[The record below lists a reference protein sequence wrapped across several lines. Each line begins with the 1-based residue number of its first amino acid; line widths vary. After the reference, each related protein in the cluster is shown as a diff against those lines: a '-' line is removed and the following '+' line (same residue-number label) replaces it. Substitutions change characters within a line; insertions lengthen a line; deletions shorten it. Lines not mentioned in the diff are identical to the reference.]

1 MKALRF
7 TLIELLVVIAI
18 IAILAAMLLPALS
31 KAREKARQ
39 ISCTS
44 NLKQRGI
51 DLMMYGDEN
60 QGNMPLERC
69 RYTGGWSWAHEVL
82 PGDNSS
88 TGDAAKLMDKSWQCP
103 SGDSG
108 GGLSVY
114 RTYGSKKYSFGTTY
128 ENNYGTPRNSASHMD
143 GTVTATAINMHRCTK
158 PSEYML
164 LSDSANAASGRVHY
178 FLNPTSSSEPAGIH
192 FVHSG
197 SANLLWVDGH
207 VDSWKWR
214 PLRTLFVDNG
224 ASSLANLDGMYL
236 ALDGKITCAA
246 ALQ

>member
-1 MKALRF
+1 MKLFRF

-60 QGNMPLERC
+60 EGNMPLERC
-69 RYTGGWSWAHEVL
+69 RYTGGWSWAYEVL
-82 PGDNSS
+82 PGNNPT
-88 TGDAAKLMDKSWQCP
+88 TGDAVKYMDKSWQCP
-103 SGDSG
+103 SGSTS
-108 GGLSVY
+108 GLSVY
-114 RTYGSKKYSFGTTY
+114 STYGSKKYSFGTTY
-128 ENNYGTPRNSASHMD
+128 EANYGNPRNSATHMG
-143 GTVTATAINMHRCTK
+143 GTVTATAINMHKCTK

-164 LSDSANAASGRVHY
+164 LSDSANAATGRIHY
-178 FLNPTSSSEPAGIH
+178 FLNPKSTTEPAGIH
-192 FVHSG
+192 FVHNG
-197 SANLLWVDGH
+197 MANLLWADGH

-214 PLRTLFVDNG
+214 PLRTLFVSNG
-224 ASSLANLDGMYL
+224 ANNLANLDGMYL